1 LCLRRR
7 LTEPPVRL
15 ATADRYVKMLNHSV
29 RISMSSDSTSLL
41 DSTVLVVDDTPA
53 NLDLVVEFLE
63 AQGLRVATAGNGEE
77 CLQRAESVRPD
88 IILLDVVMPDL
99 NGFEVAQRLKGL
111 PAMRDTPIIFMTAL
125 TGLQEK
131 IRGFEVGGVD
141 YVTKPLQIE
150 EVRARVITHLRLHL
164 AERAERTRRAAAE
177 QRYRRLFE
185 AATDGILLLDAHTG
199 IIIDA
204 NPAMLRLIRE
214 ESKSVIG
221 TRLWDLGAF
230 LSVCESPAAYRE
242 MLELAESSAYD
253 GVLLPRGGK
262 RVDVAIATSTF
273 QAGPVRIFQCNV
285 RDVSERNRL
294 RRGMLEATD
303 SEQLRL
309 AQEIHD
315 GLGQE
320 LAGLDLLTHGLLKHV
335 QREQVPE
342 VVDLERMTQ
351 ITRQALS
358 TCHDIAHG
366 LSPLSST
373 AGGLVEALQAL
384 KGRLG
389 GPPGPAVELEIDR
402 RSEISVAI
410 DVCSHLY
417 RIAQEAVANAIK
429 HSGAKRI
436 EIRLRV
442 DPKAVELSVSD
453 DGCGMDKTGTGRKG
467 LGCQT
472 MRDRAASIGATLNL
486 KTEPG
491 GGTKVVCQVPQ
502 SARGDVR
509 KRIR

>member
-1 LCLRRR
+1 M
-7 LTEPPVRL
+7 P
-15 ATADRYVKMLNHSV
+15 DHSV
-29 RISMSSDSTSLL
+29 RISMSSDSTSPL

-53 NLDLVVEFLE
+53 NLDLVVEYLE

-77 CLQRAESVRPD
+77 CLRRAESVRPD

-141 YVTKPLQIE
+141 YLTKPLQIE

-185 AATDGILLLDAHTG
+185 AATDGILLLDADTG

-204 NPAMLRLIRE
+204 NPAMLKLIRE
-214 ESKSVIG
+214 EPESVIG
-221 TRLWDLGAF
+221 TRLWDLAAF
-230 LSVCESPAAYRE
+230 LSVCESAAAFRE
-242 MLELAESSAYD
+242 MLGLAESSVYD

-262 RVDVAIATSTF
+262 RDVAIATSTF

-285 RDVSERNRL
+285 RDVTERNRL

-335 QREQVPE
+335 QRERVPE
-342 VVDLERMTQ
+342 VADLERMTQ

-389 GPPGPAVELEIDR
+389 GLSGPAVELEIDR

-410 DVCSHLY
+410 DACSHLY

-442 DPKAVELSVSD
+442 DPKAVELSISD
-453 DGCGMDKTGTGRKG
+453 DGRGMDKTGTGRKG

-491 GGTKVVCQVPQ
+491 GGTTVVCQVPQ
-502 SARGDVR
+502 SARRVVR